1 MKVDT
6 VYMTLDLS
14 NASRDLAGILLLSIV
29 TIELGGAFILRV
41 VQGKEPAT
49 DIQKSFFRAGHAHA
63 GVLVLLGLVM
73 QLYVD
78 ATDLSGGAEWLG
90 RSGVPAAALLIPGG
104 FFFSVM
110 RRGAA
115 APSRLIW
122 LIYAGVALLAAGV
135 VTLGIGLLTA

>member
-1 MKVDT
+1 
-6 VYMTLDLS
+6 MTLDLS
-14 NASRDLAGILLLSIV
+14 DATRDLAGILLLSIV
-29 TIELGGAFILRV
+29 TIELGGAFMLRV

-63 GVLVLLGLVM
+63 GVLVMLGLVM

-78 ATDLSGGAEWLG
+78 ATDLSGGLEWLG

-110 RRGAA
+110 RRGAQ

-122 LIYAGVALLAAGV
+122 LVYAGGAMLAAGV
-135 VTLGIGLLTA
+135 VTLGIGLLAA